1 MDFNSILDFIKENSW
16 VLGSGGIVGLIVLI
30 KSIFG
35 KSPQEEALE
44 IVVNQI
50 IPQLINKLKI
60 EIDEPL
66 NEIEQIM
73 CENVRQ
79 NIDELIKVENTALQI
94 AIENKKDT
102 IKSYEDRI
110 KEIDLDLSLVRGI

>member
-1 MDFNSILDFIKENSW
+1 M
-16 VLGSGGIVGLIVLI
+16 
-30 KSIFG
+30 
-35 KSPQEEALE
+35 
-44 IVVNQI
+44 
-50 IPQLINKLKI
+50 KI

-79 NIDELIKVENTALQI
+79 NIDELIKIENTALNI

-110 KEIDLDLSLVRGI
+110 KEIDLDLSLVREI